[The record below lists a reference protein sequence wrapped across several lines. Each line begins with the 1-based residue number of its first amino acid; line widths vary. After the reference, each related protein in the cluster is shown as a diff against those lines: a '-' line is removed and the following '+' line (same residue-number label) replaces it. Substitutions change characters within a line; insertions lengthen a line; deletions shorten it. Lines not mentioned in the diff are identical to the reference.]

1 MQDESKCIF
10 RIVLNKFA
18 EEISLSSRGISF
30 HILAPLYFMEF
41 RPYLEVLTI
50 GVRKSFF
57 LEDEVLQ

>member
-1 MQDESKCIF
+1 MFF

-18 EEISLSSRGISF
+18 EELSLSSRGISF
-30 HILAPLYFMEF
+30 HILAPSYLMEF

-57 LEDEVLQ
+57 LEDEVL